1 MPGNV
6 YVCAFC
12 YNLNLLGASVSSE
25 FLFGDVKFQ
34 NMYVIYCIRLIQ
46 GKFRV

>member
-6 YVCAFC
+6 YVCGFC
-12 YNLNLLGASVSSE
+12 YNLNSLDASVSSE

-46 GKFRV
+46 DKSR